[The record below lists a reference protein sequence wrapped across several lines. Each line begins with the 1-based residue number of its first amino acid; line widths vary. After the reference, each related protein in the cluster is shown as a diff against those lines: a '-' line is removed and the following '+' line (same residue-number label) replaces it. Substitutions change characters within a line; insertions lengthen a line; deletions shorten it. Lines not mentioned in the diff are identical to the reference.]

1 MKKEDVIRMAREAGA
16 VFSLDG
22 KVHSFEFE
30 GSLERFAELVVAA
43 TCKELEVE
51 LLKLASGIA
60 APSQYIQGRWD
71 VVGEFQDVL
80 RARGNKT

>member
-1 MKKEDVIRMAREAGA
+1 MNREDVIRMAHEAGLHLATDVHWMPIIGLDYAEKFAA
-16 VFSLDG
+16 VL
-22 KVHSFEFE
+22 
-30 GSLERFAELVVAA
+30 LANER
-43 TCKELEVE
+43 KELEAE
-51 LLKLASGIA
+51 LLKLARGIA